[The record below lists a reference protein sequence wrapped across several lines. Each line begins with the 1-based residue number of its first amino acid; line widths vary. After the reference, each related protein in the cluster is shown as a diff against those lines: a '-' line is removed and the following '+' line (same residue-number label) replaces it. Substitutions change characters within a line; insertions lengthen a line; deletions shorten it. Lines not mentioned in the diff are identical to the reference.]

1 MQGKWQGK
9 CVGWI
14 ISRALQTHC
23 NPRVSLGP
31 KKLVS
36 KEWMKRNYRGLQKIY
51 VIWYSSCVLG
61 ESFARPFEI
70 SNFFSLD
77 QGLLKTKIIC
87 FWFETMKID
96 WIWGKGFER
105 FVTILTV
112 SIDVIGV
119 LSFQL
124 VSILGKLVCK
134 FKFVHWRIKNTL
146 TALEYSICTYLFL
159 ITLCNM
165 RRGL

>member
-1 MQGKWQGK
+1 M
-9 CVGWI
+9 
-14 ISRALQTHC
+14 ALDILY
-23 NPRVSLGP
+23 NPRFPPGAN
-31 KKLVS
+31 KLVS
-36 KEWMKRNYRGLQKIY
+36 KGWLKRDHRGLQKIY
-51 VIWYSSCVLG
+51 VIWYSFCVLG
-61 ESFARPFEI
+61 KSFARPFEI

-77 QGLLKTKIIC
+77 QALLKTKIIC

-96 WIWGKGFER
+96 SIWGKGFER

-112 SIDVIGV
+112 SVDVIGV